1 MQFMCIG
8 GGVDARSML
17 RDLCFNSSYETAPE
31 VRMPEV
37 FGDANCK
44 AYKYRHFLVKGS
56 LSSLSECTVD
66 SLLATFCSLS

>member
-1 MQFMCIG
+1 
-8 GGVDARSML
+8 ML

-44 AYKYRHFLVKGS
+44 AYIQAFLGERQS
-56 LSSLSECTVD
+56 
-66 SLLATFCSLS
+66 